1 MRHVAHAA
9 RPRPPAAALR
19 RTLRL
24 LSRTLRL
31 LSRTLRLLPHAL
43 PVLWGTLRALT
54 GDDAYE
60 RYRLHHAAHHRCEP
74 LMSRRAFC
82 EDQLRRKWSGVSRC
96 C

>member
-19 RTLRL
+19 RTLQ
-24 LSRTLRL
+24 L
-31 LSRTLRLLPHAL
+31 LSRTLRLLPRAL
-43 PVLWGTLRALT
+43 RVLWGTLRALS